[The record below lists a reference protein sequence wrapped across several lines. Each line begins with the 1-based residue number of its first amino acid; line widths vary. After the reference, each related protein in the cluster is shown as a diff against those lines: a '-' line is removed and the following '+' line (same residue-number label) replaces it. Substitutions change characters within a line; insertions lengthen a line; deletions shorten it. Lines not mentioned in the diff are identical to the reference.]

1 MPIDND
7 QSVERTPMWIGGRP
21 VHGDRELV
29 VQDPFTG
36 GVAGVTTLA
45 TDEQVERAIRHA
57 DAARK
62 TMADL
67 PLHARA
73 SALRAISA
81 GLVAAREEIVDL
93 MVGESGKPRSLAVVE
108 VERAASVFAWAAENA
123 RQWSGAVTRLD
134 GDPSGEGRL
143 AFVRRYP
150 RGSVLGISPFNFP
163 LNLAA
168 HKVAP
173 AIAVGAPI
181 VLKPAPKTPLSGL
194 VLGRLAAETGL
205 PAGAVSVINVDDLI
219 ATKLVSDPRLPVIS
233 FTGSARVGYGILRA
247 VPEKHVTLELGGN
260 AAVIIAQD
268 IAEDED
274 GLASAMARIALF
286 GNAQAGQS
294 CVSVQRVL
302 VPSALYERARD
313 ALVSAVRDL
322 RQGDPRD
329 PTTQVGPVINAD
341 AADRIASWVEEAREG
356 GARVVVGAQRSGLT
370 LTPTVLE
377 DVPADAR
384 IATDEVFGPVMI
396 LERFD
401 DIDEAFAMV
410 NRSRFGL
417 QAGVFTRDIAIAFRA
432 HRDLDVG
439 GVIVGD
445 VPTYRS
451 DQMPYGGVKESGV
464 GREGVKSAM
473 TDLTEE
479 RVLVLSG
486 LDL

>member
-1 MPIDND
+1 MNG
-7 QSVERTPMWIGGRP
+7 ERQ
-21 VHGDRELV
+21 LV
-29 VQDPFTG
+29 VHDPYTG
-36 GVAGVTTLA
+36 DVAGVTTMA
-45 TDEQVERAIRHA
+45 TAEQVEMAVSQA
-57 DAARK
+57 QAAGK

-81 GLVAAREEIVDL
+81 GLIAASDEIVEL
-93 MVGESGKPRSLAVVE
+93 IVSEAGKPRALAITE
-108 VERAASVFAWAAENA
+108 VERAASVFAWAAEYA
-123 RQWSGAVTRLD
+123 RQWSGEVTRLD

-143 AFVRRYP
+143 AYVRRYP
-150 RGSVLGISPFNFP
+150 RGAVLGISPFNFP

-173 AIAVGAPI
+173 AIAAGAPI

-194 VLGRLAAETGL
+194 VLGRLAAESGL
-205 PAGAVSVINVDDLI
+205 PVGAVNVINVDDLV
-219 ATKLVSDPRLPVIS
+219 ATELVSDPRLPVIS
-233 FTGSARVGYGILRA
+233 FTGSARVGYGILRS

-260 AAVIIAQD
+260 AAVIVAPD
-268 IAEDED
+268 VADDDE
-274 GLASAMARIALF
+274 GLAAAMARIALF
-286 GNAQAGQS
+286 GNTQAGQS

-302 VPSALYERARD
+302 VPADAYERARD
-313 ALVSAVRDL
+313 ALVGAVAQL
-322 RQGDPRD
+322 REGDPRD
-329 PTTQVGPVINAD
+329 PATQVGPVINAD
-341 AADRIASWVEEAREG
+341 SADRISDWIDEARAR
-356 GARVVVGAQRSGLT
+356 GARLAIGGQRSGQT
-370 LTPTVLE
+370 IAPTVLE

-384 IATDEVFGPVMI
+384 ITSEEVFGPVML

-401 DIDEAFAMV
+401 GIDEAFEMV

-417 QAGVFTRDIAIAFRA
+417 QAGIFTRDIGIAFRA
-432 HRDLDVG
+432 HRELDVG

-464 GREGVKSAM
+464 GREGVQSAM
-473 TDLTEE
+473 IDLTEE